1 MNQLAY
7 IIRAEIRQGGPLSF
21 RRYMELA
28 LYHPAHG
35 YYEKPLLSQTGRQG
49 DFYTSVS
56 VGPVFGEL
64 LAHFIHAHTRE
75 LSRPLD
81 IVEAGAHTGQLAR
94 DILEALQKLA
104 PELLAQTHYRI
115 LDPSA
120 RRRVTQAQT
129 LTAFADTV
137 TWADDI
143 AALPDNSVRGVIL
156 SNELLDAFPVHRI
169 GWSAADQAWFEWL
182 VDWQDDDDAP
192 TWYRT
197 EPAALPAELKPH
209 LPAPSAELARLLPD
223 GFTTEICP
231 EAATWWRTAARKLN
245 AGCLLTFDYGLEALD
260 FLSPERA
267 QGTLRAY
274 RNHRLADNPLTD
286 PGEQD
291 LTAHINFT
299 ALRETGEQAGL
310 TTIHDEAQARFLTR
324 VLAHASQSAVTN
336 PRTDPQW
343 SPAKIR
349 QFQTLTHPDHLGRS
363 FRVLAQRR

>member
-1 MNQLAY
+1 MNQLAD
-7 IIRAEIRQGGPLSF
+7 IIRQEVGQGGPLSF
-21 RRYMELA
+21 RRYMELV
-28 LYHPAHG
+28 LYHPALG
-35 YYEKPLLSQTGRQG
+35 YYEKPVPDQTGRQG

-56 VGPVFGEL
+56 VGAVFGEL
-64 LAHFIHAHTRE
+64 LAHFILAQTRE
-75 LSRPLD
+75 LSRPMH
-81 IVEAGAHTGQLAR
+81 IVEAGAHTGHLAR
-94 DILEALQKLA
+94 DILQTLQTIA
-104 PELLAQTHYRI
+104 PELLAQTQYRI

-120 RRRVTQAQT
+120 HRRAAQAET
-129 LTAFADTV
+129 LKAFPNQVIWLNAIAD
-137 TWADDI
+137 
-143 AALPDNSVRGVIL
+143 LPDNSLHGVIL
-156 SNELLDAFPVHRI
+156 SNELLDAFPVHRL

-182 VDWQDDDDAP
+182 VDWEDTLP

-197 EPAALPAELKPH
+197 ETTALPAELKPH
-209 LPAPSAELARLLPD
+209 LPAPSPELARLLPD

-231 EAATWWRTAARKLN
+231 AAPAWWSQAARKLN

-274 RNHRLADNPLTD
+274 RNHRLVDNPLAN

-310 TTIHDEAQARFLTR
+310 ATIHDEAQARFLTR
-324 VLAHASQSAVTN
+324 ILAQASAGKGNHALG
-336 PRTDPQW
+336 W
-343 SPAKIR
+343 SPAQIR

-363 FRVLAQRR
+363 FRVLAQQR

>member
-1 MNQLAY
+1 MNQLAD
-7 IIRAEIRQGGPLSF
+7 IIREEIRQGGPLSF
-21 RRYMELA
+21 RRYMELC

-35 YYEKPLLSQTGRQG
+35 YYEKPRLNQTGKKG

-56 VGPVFGEL
+56 VGGVFGEL
-64 LAHFIHAHTRE
+64 LAHFIHSLTRE
-75 LSRPLD
+75 FSRPLD
-81 IVEAGAHTGQLAR
+81 IVEAGAHAGHLAR
-94 DILEALQKLA
+94 DILQTLQTIA
-104 PELLAQTHYRI
+104 PDLLTHTRYRI
-115 LDPSA
+115 IDPSLNRRAAQAETLEPFA
-120 RRRVTQAQT
+120 R
-129 LTAFADTV
+129 TV
-137 TWADDI
+137 TWVNRIED
-143 AALPDNSVRGVIL
+143 LPDNSLRGVIL
-156 SNELLDAFPVHRI
+156 SNELLDAFPVHRV
-169 GWSAADQAWFEWL
+169 GWSAGDRAWFEWL
-182 VDWQDDDDAP
+182 VNWPEGDDAP

-209 LPAPSAELARLLPD
+209 LPVPSPELARLLPD

-231 EAATWWRTAARKLN
+231 SARDWWRTAARKLN
-245 AGCLLTFDYGLEALD
+245 AGGLFTFDYGLEALD

-299 ALRETGEQAGL
+299 ALRETGEQAGF

-324 VLAHASQSAVTN
+324 VLAQASATRRNGLGWN
-336 PRTDPQW
+336 PAQ
-343 SPAKIR
+343 IR